1 MIDDNF
7 LEDKDMYSNTLRLPK
22 AFSIEPEKLL
32 PLRNSCCKL
41 LSMPISEER
50 GPQRNYFWNVGSNW
64 KLSM

>member
-41 LSMPISEER
+41 LSMPISERE
-50 GPQRNYFWNVGSNW
+50 GTPK
-64 KLSM
+64 KLFLECWE